1 MQFRD
6 WTWYH
11 LLPYEN
17 CLPFRGFTLFA
28 EQGYNPIVTYSLTV
42 VNRNITERDE
52 KMDELLEK
60 NAEKIM
66 LITTTLLADCLEKL
80 SKEIN
85 PAQSTYI
92 TAKIATCLEIL
103 KLFH

>member
-1 MQFRD
+1 
-6 WTWYH
+6 
-11 LLPYEN
+11 
-17 CLPFRGFTLFA
+17 
-28 EQGYNPIVTYSLTV
+28 
-42 VNRNITERDE
+42 
-52 KMDELLEK
+52 MDELLEK

-66 LITTTLLADCLEKL
+66 MITTTLLADCLEKL

-85 PAQSTYI
+85 PAQSTYT

>member
-52 KMDELLEK
+52 RMDELLEK

-85 PAQSTYI
+85 SAQSTYT

>member
-28 EQGYNPIVTYSLTV
+28 EQGYNPIVPYSLTV

-52 KMDELLEK
+52 TIKYEVWVLTEK
-60 NAEKIM
+60 GHIAYQWTQYFCDSREVALQKVEEWLGKAEKI
-66 LITTTLLADCLEKL
+66 EV
-80 SKEIN
+80 
-85 PAQSTYI
+85 
-92 TAKIATCLEIL
+92 IAE
-103 KLFH
+103 